1 MIVKGVNEMTELN
14 RLRMWTEQ
22 PYVGIPSYLFKYY
35 NQLQI
40 ADDEALIL
48 LHLCSFLEEGFEFPT
63 PHDFSTR
70 TNFST
75 NDISLKLQRLM
86 QKGAIEIIQA
96 NDATG
101 RISEKY
107 SVWPLWE
114 RIMQLLASEKVVKQE
129 AKEQL
134 SEAEIYKLLEQEFGR
149 LLSPIELE
157 TIGMWFD
164 QDGHSPDIIKAA
176 LREAVL
182 AGKVSLRYI
191 DRILFEWKKKNIT
204 SIKQVEQQAENF
216 RQHTMKP
223 VTPNVQTPAPNKI
236 FYNWLEERE

>member
-1 MIVKGVNEMTELN
+1 MN

-22 PYVGIPSYLFKYY
+22 PHVVIPSYLFRYY
-35 NQLQI
+35 KQLQI

-48 LHLCSFLEEGFEFPT
+48 LHLCSFLEEGVEFPT
-63 PHDFSTR
+63 PQDFSQR
-70 TNFST
+70 TNFNA
-75 NDISLKLQRLM
+75 NDISVKLQRLM
-86 QKGAIEIIQA
+86 QKGAIEITQTT
-96 NDATG
+96 DLTG
-101 RISEKY
+101 RLSEKY
-107 SVWPLWE
+107 SIAPLWE
-114 RIMQLLASEKVVKQE
+114 RIMLLLANAEVKQQE
-129 AKEQL
+129 VKEQM

-157 TIGMWFD
+157 TVGMWFD
-164 QDGHSPDIIKAA
+164 QDGHKPEIIKAA

-204 SIKQVEQQAENF
+204 SLKQVEKQSEQF

-223 VTPNVQTPAPNKI
+223 VQPTQQAPTPNKI

>member
-1 MIVKGVNEMTELN
+1 MTELN

-35 NQLQI
+35 HQLQI

-63 PHDFSTR
+63 PYDFSTR

-107 SVWPLWE
+107 SIWPLWE
-114 RIMQLLASEKVVKQE
+114 RIMQLLASEKVEKQE